1 MGLKITT
8 NIKNFENLLVKE
20 LDKLSESRVQKIM
33 KAVSKQVL
41 ADMRNVTPYDTG
53 QLYKSYFYKKTGEY
67 KAEFGLNIE
76 YAAYQ
81 HEGGD
86 GIRTIKNRP
95 AGGETYFML
104 NTINKNYKNY
114 LNLLNTNLN
123 LYATIKS

>member
-1 MGLKITT
+1 MGLKITVDT
-8 NIKNFENLLVKE
+8 KNFENLLAKE
-20 LDKLSESRVQKIM
+20 LDKLSESKVQKVM
-33 KAVSKQVL
+33 KSVSKQVL
-41 ADMRNVTPYDTG
+41 ADMRVVTPYDTG

-86 GIRTIKNRP
+86 STRTIKNRP

-104 NTINKNYKNY
+104 NTINKNYDNY
-114 LNLLNTNLN
+114 LKILYTNLDYVT
-123 LYATIKS
+123 LKP